1 MNITSQTLKDR
12 YKNIKVMSV
21 GEIEVVDLYRDK
33 EDLCT
38 YHVRLMFA
46 FNKLF
51 ITGDYGSFIF
61 GKDICHIYEFFK
73 GKDVNLGYW
82 KEKCESSPAPII
94 NEEIDIEKADFEIR
108 KFYEEYVDLDDL
120 TDEEKEDFEYDL
132 DNLTHGP
139 FPELDTNMYRAYDS
153 IENFLRTHYAEDY
166 GYEYV
171 SDIIDQSRDWNP
183 QYEYIC
189 NVIQWVE
196 NNLNA
201 WRLEAK

>member
-1 MNITSQTLKDR
+1 MNITQQTLEDR
-12 YKNIKVMSV
+12 YKNIKITNN
-21 GEIEVVDLYRDK
+21 GEVEIVDLYRDK
-33 EDLCT
+33 EDLYT

-51 ITGDYGSFIF
+51 VTGDCGSFIF

-73 GKDVNLGYW
+73 GKEVNLGYW
-82 KEKCESSPAPII
+82 KGKCESSPAPII
-94 NEEIDIEKADFEIR
+94 NEEIDIEKADTEIR
-108 KFYEEYVDLDDL
+108 RFYKEYVDLDDL
-120 TDEEKEDFEYDL
+120 TDEEKEEFEYDL

-153 IENFLRTHYAEDY
+153 IADFLRTHYAEDFNF
-166 GYEYV
+166 EYV
-171 SDIIDQSRDWNP
+171 CDIIDRSRDWNI

-196 NNLNA
+196 NNLET
-201 WRLEAK
+201 WRLRAK

>member
-1 MNITSQTLKDR
+1 MNITQQTLEDR
-12 YKNIKVMSV
+12 YKNIKITNN
-21 GEIEVVDLYRDK
+21 GEVEVVDLYRDK
-33 EDLCT
+33 EDLYT

-51 ITGDYGSFIF
+51 VTGDCGSFIF

-73 GKDVNLGYW
+73 GKEVNLGYW

-94 NEEIDIEKADFEIR
+94 NEEIDIEKADTEIR
-108 KFYEEYVDLDDL
+108 EFYKEYVDLDDL
-120 TDEEKEDFEYDL
+120 TDEEKEEFKYDL
-132 DNLTHGP
+132 DNLTCGP

-153 IENFLRTHYAEDY
+153 ILDFLRTHYAEDY
-166 GYEYV
+166 GYEYAN
-171 SDIIDQSRDWNP
+171 DIIDRSRDWNT

-196 NNLNA
+196 NNLDT
-201 WRLEAK
+201 WRLRAK